1 MDLFSGRIDTA
12 TLPVPPTP
20 TTAWGKFIDWLF

>member
-1 MDLFSGRIDTA
+1 MDLVSGRYNSDLA
-12 TLPVPPTP
+12 PPEKIP